1 MTDIS
6 IAGLGAAKL
15 VVMADGLLKLGDI
28 ETAKALYRAALPK
41 ASPQLQRR
49 IHIRLGVAHKV
60 DNRLVPTFKA
70 LDDLEAIPNANVFI
84 GDGLATWLKAL
95 PFFEDQRFLDIAQR
109 HADLLPIRNWHWNLQ
124 TALWAVAQ
132 ARKVPGD
139 LVELG
144 VFKGHTTLFCAEYLD
159 FAAWPKRWRL
169 YDTFEGIPEDQLDA
183 GWSDVNRRLYGDTFT
198 FEEVRQR
205 FAHIP
210 NIEVI
215 KGRVPEILH
224 ERSPGDAISFLH
236 IDMNNATAEIAAL
249 DVLFDRVSPGGVILF
264 DDFAWSTA
272 DAQRRAETAW
282 FAARGEQVLPLPTGQ
297 GLYVKR

>member
-1 MTDIS
+1 MKDIS
-6 IAGLGAAKL
+6 VAELSAGHL
-15 VVMADGLLKLGDI
+15 VVMADSLLKLGDLV
-28 ETAKALYRAALPK
+28 TARRLYQAALPK
-41 ASPQLQRR
+41 AAPDLKRR
-49 IHIRLGVAHKV
+49 IHIRLGVAIKK
-60 DNRLVPTFKA
+60 DARLAATFSA
-70 LDDLEAIPNANVFI
+70 LDALETIPNANVFV

-95 PFFEDQRFLDIAQR
+95 PFFEDARFLELSQR
-109 HADLLPIRNWHWNLQ
+109 HADLLPLRNWHWNLQ
-124 TALWAVAQ
+124 TALWAVGQ

-159 FAAWPKRWRL
+159 FASWPKRWRL
-169 YDTFEGIPEDQLDA
+169 YDTFEGIPDDQLDQ
-183 GWSDVNRRLYGDTFT
+183 GWKDVNRRLYGDTFSY
-198 FEEVRQR
+198 EEVRDR

-249 DVLFDRVSPGGVILF
+249 DLLFDRVSPGGVILF
-264 DDFAWSTA
+264 DDFAWMSA